1 MHGSRG
7 GARPYLGVVD
17 LGSLLAAL
25 APFLGFLLIAAAAF
39 AFAVWF
45 GLRKV
50 APRIDSALDRA
61 ETKDDIDP

>member
-1 MHGSRG
+1 M
-7 GARPYLGVVD
+7 D

-25 APFLGFLLIAAAAF
+25 APFFGFLLIAAAAF